1 MEYVLKSGTVL
12 LERNAE
18 KNLKGKIIKETIR
31 ENGIFRENTVNR
43 NLPQTEAIFGKK
55 KNRNRSFYLSK
66 HGMSNSTVFQ
76 QKRPKV
82 NRGT

>member
-43 NLPQTEAIFGKK
+43 NLPQIEAIFGKK
-55 KNRNRSFYLSK
+55 KK
-66 HGMSNSTVFQ
+66 
-76 QKRPKV
+76 
-82 NRGT
+82 

>member
-43 NLPQTEAIFGKK
+43 NLPQIEAIFGKK
-55 KNRNRSFYLSK
+55 KKIETAASI
-66 HGMSNSTVFQ
+66 
-76 QKRPKV
+76 
-82 NRGT
+82 